1 MSDPRRPQGGSR
13 DGGEDGPQ
21 GGPPG
26 GFVPGR
32 HLIDAYGAGGFRF
45 AEMSHRGSILAL
57 PSGVRAW
64 EVTEASAIDRDALR
78 PVQAEAGAIELLLV
92 GTGLDIV
99 PLPAPLRAW
108 LKENGIGLD
117 VMQTG
122 AAARTYNILV
132 AENRKVAA
140 ALIAVA

>member
-1 MSDPRRPQGGSR
+1 MADRETPRTFES
-13 DGGEDGPQ
+13 
-21 GGPPG
+21 

-32 HLIDAYGAGGFRF
+32 HIIDTYGNGGFRF
-45 AEMSHRGSILAL
+45 AGMSHRGSILLL

-64 EVTEASAIDRDALR
+64 GVTEPRGIDRTALR
-78 PVQAEAGAIELLLV
+78 PVQTEAAEIELLLV
-92 GTGLDIV
+92 GTGLDIAAID
-99 PLPAPLRAW
+99 PGLRVW
-108 LKENGIGLD
+108 LKDFGVGLD